1 MVDDS
6 IYIGGKLG
14 VPIGEDFRE
23 IHSNEAL
30 LLNRIR
36 NFNKIVIMIQSE
48 KVANIGGCSK
58 IEKDC
63 PFRKFLKSFQSVL
76 ISI

>member
-1 MVDDS
+1 MVDYS

-14 VPIGEDFRE
+14 VPIREDFRE

-36 NFNKIVIMIQSE
+36 NFSKIVIMIQSE
-48 KVANIGGCSK
+48 KVANIGGCSEVK
-58 IEKDC
+58 MRLRCGTKWE
-63 PFRKFLKSFQSVL
+63 R
-76 ISI
+76 

>member
-6 IYIGGKLG
+6 IDIGGKLG
-14 VPIGEDFRE
+14 VSIGEDFRE

-36 NFNKIVIMIQSE
+36 NFSKIVIMIQSE
-48 KVANIGGCSK
+48 KV
-58 IEKDC
+58 
-63 PFRKFLKSFQSVL
+63 L
-76 ISI
+76 I

>member
-6 IYIGGKLG
+6 IDIGGKLG

-36 NFNKIVIMIQSE
+36 NFSKIVIMIQSE
-48 KVANIGGCSK
+48 KVANIGGCS
-58 IEKDC
+58 E
-63 PFRKFLKSFQSVL
+63 V
-76 ISI
+76 